1 MGERA
6 TAELGVQPPKNWRV
20 LLVINKYQYE
30 YTQDRLNREI
40 LDLKFEIDQMKM
52 ENEKQMDVMFVVEIL
67 LCLVVFIAGYALGRF
82 W

>member
-20 LLVINKYQYE
+20 LLVNKYEYE
-30 YTQDRLNREI
+30 YAQDRLNREI

>member
-1 MGERA
+1 M
-6 TAELGVQPPKNWRV
+6 
-20 LLVINKYQYE
+20 NKYEYE
-30 YTQDRLNREI
+30 YAQDRLNREI

-52 ENEKQMDVMFVVEIL
+52 ESEKQMDVMFVVEIL

>member
-1 MGERA
+1 M
-6 TAELGVQPPKNWRV
+6 
-20 LLVINKYQYE
+20 NKYEYE
-30 YTQDRLNREI
+30 YAQDRLNREI

-67 LCLVVFIAGYALGRF
+67 LCVVVFIAGYALGRF

>member
-1 MGERA
+1 M
-6 TAELGVQPPKNWRV
+6 
-20 LLVINKYQYE
+20 INKYQYE

>member
-1 MGERA
+1 M
-6 TAELGVQPPKNWRV
+6 
-20 LLVINKYQYE
+20 NKYEYE
-30 YTQDRLNREI
+30 YAQDRLNREI

>member
-1 MGERA
+1 M
-6 TAELGVQPPKNWRV
+6 
-20 LLVINKYQYE
+20 NKYEYE

>member
-6 TAELGVQPPKNWRV
+6 TAELGVQPPQNWRV

-40 LDLKFEIDQMKM
+40 LDLKFEIDQMKL
-52 ENEKQMDVMFVVEIL
+52 ENEKQLDAMFVVEIV

>member
-6 TAELGVQPPKNWRV
+6 TAKLGVQSPQNWRE
-20 LLVINKYQYE
+20 LLVNKYEYE
-30 YTQDRLNREI
+30 YAQDRLNREI
-40 LDLKFEIDQMKM
+40 LDLKFEIDQMKL
-52 ENEKQMDVMFVVEIL
+52 ENEKQLDAMFVVEIV

>member
-6 TAELGVQPPKNWRV
+6 TAELGVQPPQNWRE
-20 LLVINKYQYE
+20 LLVNKYEYE
-30 YTQDRLNREI
+30 YAQDRLNREI

-52 ENEKQMDVMFVVEIL
+52 ENEKQLDAMFVVEIV

>member
-1 MGERA
+1 VA
-6 TAELGVQPPKNWRV
+6 TCTTAELGVQPPQNWRE
-20 LLVINKYQYE
+20 LLVNKYEYE
-30 YTQDRLNREI
+30 YAQDRLNREI

-67 LCLVVFIAGYALGRF
+67 LCVVVFIAGYALGRF

>member
-6 TAELGVQPPKNWRV
+6 TAELGVQPPQNWRV
-20 LLVINKYQYE
+20 LLVNKYQYE

-52 ENEKQMDVMFVVEIL
+52 ENEKQLDAMFVVEIV